1 MKPPTAYCNAFSSSL
16 ISTCFGY
23 CPGAISSTV
32 RVFFSCSMLVL
43 LKFNGDFLP
52 GARRIH
58 QGCDKEAA
66 ECAELKKCKTDEKV
80 QHSITS
86 VNADAGQFL
95 LVNHQGNA
103 VLRQVF
109 LEKVDLVNGQ

>member
-1 MKPPTAYCNAFSSSL
+1 M
-16 ISTCFGY
+16 G
-23 CPGAISSTV
+23 GV
-32 RVFFSCSMLVL
+32 QQSC
-43 LKFNGDFLP
+43 
-52 GARRIH
+52 H
-58 QGCDKEAA
+58 EEAEKSA
-66 ECAELKKCKTDEKV
+66 GFKKCKTDEKV

>member
-1 MKPPTAYCNAFSSSL
+1 MVISCPARAAFIKAAIKKPQSAPNS
-16 ISTCFGY
+16 
-23 CPGAISSTV
+23 
-32 RVFFSCSMLVL
+32 
-43 LKFNGDFLP
+43 
-52 GARRIH
+52 
-58 QGCDKEAA
+58 
-66 ECAELKKCKTDEKV
+66 KKCKTDEKV